1 MYYIETEASFDAAH
15 FLAGYDGKCA
25 NIHGHR
31 WRVVLAVRGEELE
44 ADGPKRGMLK
54 DFGDVKKELKA
65 EADALDHSL
74 LIERGSLRQKT
85 MEALQEEGFRVLEFD
100 FRPTAEEFAR
110 YFYERMKARG
120 YETDSV
126 RVYETPNNLAVYRE
140 IE

>member
-1 MYYIETEASFDAAH
+1 MYYLETEASFDAAH

-25 NIHGHR
+25 NLHGHR
-31 WRVVLAVRGEELE
+31 WRVVLAVRGAELK
-44 ADGPKRGMLK
+44 ADGPKRGMLT
-54 DFGDVKKELKA
+54 DFGDVKKDLKA
-65 EADALDHSL
+65 EADELDHSL

-120 YETDSV
+120 YETDCV
-126 RVYETPNNLAVYRE
+126 RVYETPGNLAVYRE
-140 IE
+140 